1 MCVCVST
8 GCALV
13 GQAELT
19 VENKS
24 KQPSLLMTQ
33 YTSGRR
39 GPFPVGCKRKEE
51 TGWTKLIKE
60 VIKLATFKGCSANID
75 LCFCKSGLS
84 RDKTGSRAKLPG
96 QIPLARCF
104 TGNETFVKALLP
116 AKLLLTSSNSY
127 KPRFRSHPN

>member
-1 MCVCVST
+1 MCVST

-13 GQAELT
+13 GQAGLT

-60 VIKLATFKGCSANID
+60 VIKLAAFRGCSANIN
-75 LCFCKSGLS
+75 LCFHKFGFSQ
-84 RDKTGSRAKLPG
+84 DKTGSRAKLPG
-96 QIPLARCF
+96 QIPLARYF
-104 TGNETFVKALLP
+104 TDNETFVKAPLA
-116 AKLLLTSSNSY
+116 AKLLFTSFNSY
-127 KPRFRSHPN
+127 EPRFQSNPH